1 MSMGPTHL
9 GKKPK
14 LSKQPLIGVQHSSE
28 IQDFYNTLEKLCEIN
43 FGGSLDLDFT

>member
-14 LSKQPLIGVQHSSE
+14 LSKQPLIGVQHSLE
-28 IQDFYNTLEKLCEIN
+28 IQDFSNTLKNYVKLI
-43 FGGSLDLDFT
+43 LVDL